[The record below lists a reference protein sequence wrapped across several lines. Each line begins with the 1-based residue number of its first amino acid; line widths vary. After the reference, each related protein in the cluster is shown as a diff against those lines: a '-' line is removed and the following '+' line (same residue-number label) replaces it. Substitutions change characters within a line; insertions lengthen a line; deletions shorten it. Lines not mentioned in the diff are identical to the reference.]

1 MQLVSLHL
9 PTLPGLPT
17 HLYATNGL
25 PLDLM
30 FGMAEPEFANILSS
44 IKPDLLIYDFLQP
57 WAPLAASVQNIPAVE
72 FITSSS
78 TMTSFLFHHLK
89 RPAGKKFVLV
99 DSLVQEPSL
108 DDENPDIVEWL
119 NKKEK
124 KSTVFVSFGSEYFH
138 SKEDTEEIARGLEPS
153 NINFIWVVRFP
164 KDVERKL
171 EETLPKGY
179 LERVSD
185 RGLAV
190 ERRARS

>member
-1 MQLVSLHL
+1 M
-9 PTLPGLPT
+9 
-17 HLYATNGL
+17 
-25 PLDLM
+25 
-30 FGMAEPEFANILSS
+30 
-44 IKPDLLIYDFLQP
+44 LQGCCDGSRKTE
-57 WAPLAASVQNIPAVE
+57 AKYIDYVTEL
-72 FITSSS
+72 
-78 TMTSFLFHHLK
+78 
-89 RPAGKKFVLV
+89 AGKKFVLV